1 MYQLKSESL
10 FAQKERSEN
19 MKKKL
24 FILIVSILLIFGIT
38 FLWGVVS
45 SVTNIYLR
53 YILLVIFNVLNA
65 SIALISMKLTNIKL
79 DFDFKNKK
87 QYIIGIV
94 IACIISLSTI
104 LIPTLFG
111 GSIIGQH
118 IEFSW
123 FTLVSK
129 FISFIFV
136 VGPVEELIFRVYIQE
151 TCISFF
157 KKNKYIAVIISAFLF
172 GIVHLIN
179 GSIVQ
184 VIFAFGFGLIFGFC
198 KYLIKDCKYLG
209 LSLGHGLYDFLNVII
224 GMFII

>member
-10 FAQKERSEN
+10 FAQKEKSEN

-24 FILIVSILLIFGIT
+24 FILIVSILLIFWIT

-123 FTLVSK
+123 LTLVSK

-151 TCISFF
+151 TCIFF
-157 KKNKYIAVIISAFLF
+157 F
-172 GIVHLIN
+172 
-179 GSIVQ
+179 
-184 VIFAFGFGLIFGFC
+184 
-198 KYLIKDCKYLG
+198 
-209 LSLGHGLYDFLNVII
+209 
-224 GMFII
+224 